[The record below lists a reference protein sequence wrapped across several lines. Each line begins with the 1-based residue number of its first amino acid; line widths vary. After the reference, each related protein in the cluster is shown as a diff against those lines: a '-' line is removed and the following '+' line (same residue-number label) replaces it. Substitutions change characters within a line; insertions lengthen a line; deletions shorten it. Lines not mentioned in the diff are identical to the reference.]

1 VKPAIFH
8 PSARETIRSFPV
20 EVRKELG
27 KAIFDLQR
35 GHILAMPLSRPMPSI
50 AIEAEELRIQDRA
63 GIYRVFLLFKAGTR
77 RVGVSCVRK
86 KDPQNPKE

>member
-1 VKPAIFH
+1 
-8 PSARETIRSFPV
+8 
-20 EVRKELG
+20 
-27 KAIFDLQR
+27 
-35 GHILAMPLSRPMPSI
+35 MPLSRPMPSI